1 MSTGHPARSGS
12 PQDRLLRTGLRLAP
26 FGLLGLSLFI
36 SLVIGIP
43 GEARLPQ
50 LVGLTA
56 ITAGYRLW
64 WPDRFGSA
72 WARTAGFVLNLALTF
87 GLITLSPVYGV
98 YAFIGYLDAVAV
110 FSGAAL
116 APGLVA
122 AASLNALA
130 QSGGPAH
137 ALAQPLLFGFLLLA
151 NGGLAVGMVQ
161 IDRNRQRTVSRL
173 KQALADLEQA
183 QQVNAELQDQLI
195 EQARASGVLE
205 ERQRLSREI
214 HDTVAQDLVAVLRQ
228 IEAANEAPTI
238 EAAGVHLDLAD
249 RTARDALAEARRAV
263 RALASPL
270 LDSAGLPDALQAL
283 ATSWSHRVGVPAR
296 LSVTGPVTGTPHDAD
311 LLRISQE
318 SLSNVTRHARASS
331 VQISL
336 DYAPH
341 QVTLQVRDDGVG
353 FEPELVDDGHGLAG
367 MRARLSAIG
376 GRLELDS
383 APGDGCTVRAVIP
396 R

>member
-1 MSTGHPARSGS
+1 MTDPNTTTTRP
-12 PQDRLLRTGLRLAP
+12 PQHLGMPLGLRVAA
-26 FGLLGLSLFI
+26 FVLLGLPFVI
-36 SLVIGIP
+36 SLALGQP
-43 GEARLPQ
+43 GAERLPQ
-50 LVGLTA
+50 LVALTVA
-56 ITAGYRLW
+56 TALYRLW
-64 WPDRFGSA
+64 WPTRSNSG
-72 WARTAGFVLNLALTF
+72 WTRTAGFIVSLALTF
-87 GLITLSPVYGV
+87 GLISFSPMFGL
-98 YAFIGYLDAVAV
+98 YAFVGYLDAVAV
-110 FSGAAL
+110 FGGPAL
-116 APGLVA
+116 APALVA
-122 AASLNALA
+122 AASMNALA
-130 QSGGPAH
+130 QSGGIAG
-137 ALAQPLLFGFLLLA
+137 ASAEPLLFSVLLLA

-173 KQALADLEQA
+173 RQALADLEQA
-183 QQVNAELQDQLI
+183 QRINADLQDQLI
-195 EQARASGVLE
+195 EQARSSGVLQ

-296 LSVTGPVTGTPHDAD
+296 LSVTGPVSGTPHDAD

-318 SLSNVTRHARASS
+318 SLANVTRHAHASS

-341 QVTLQVRDDGVG
+341 LVTLQVRDDGVG